1 LYCNLLISYG
11 ARGATK
17 CFDGWHEEEAAV
29 KVVGRISGTSFDA
42 IETAAADLRL
52 EGDAVVLPDPASRAP
67 GHLRIEASV
76 PGI

>member
-1 LYCNLLISYG
+1 
-11 ARGATK
+11 
-17 CFDGWHEEEAAV
+17 V